1 MITHIYS
8 VCAVIDSERR
18 GRARAGAGDTRAWQ
32 RPCRQEAPGRIGS
45 AFFVAASGAQ
55 LRVGG
60 LFFGNCE
67 EGAAEDCKRE
77 VLFLPCKESVP
88 LFVNQLSSFVQ
99 LNYARVC
106 ASLRKL
112 SQFAQKLNDY
122 AVFTQ

>member
-1 MITHIYS
+1 MFVQRFTLS
-8 VCAVIDSERR
+8 GAA
-18 GRARAGAGDTRAWQ
+18 GPGTAGAGDTRAWQ
-32 RPCRQEAPGRIGS
+32 RPCRPEAPGRIGS
-45 AFFVAASGAQ
+45 AFFVAVSGAQ

-67 EGAAEDCKRE
+67 EGAAEDGERE
-77 VLFLPCKESVP
+77 VLFLPCEESVP
-88 LFVNQLSSFVQ
+88 RFVNQLSSFVQ

-112 SQFAQKLNDY
+112 LQFAQKLNDY